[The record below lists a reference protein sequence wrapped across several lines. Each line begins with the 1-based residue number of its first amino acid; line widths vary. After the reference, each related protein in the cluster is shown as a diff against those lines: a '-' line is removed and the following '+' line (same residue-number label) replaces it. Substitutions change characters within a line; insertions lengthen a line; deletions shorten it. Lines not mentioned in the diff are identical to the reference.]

1 MKPIQLKI
9 KKNRSLQKRF
19 FLKCAS
25 LIMILLCIQLNSFTQ
40 SIDVSKKLKGFDE
53 YMGKVI
59 KDWNIAGAGV
69 GIIYKNN
76 LVFAKGYGYRDYENK
91 LPVTPN
97 TLFQIASNTKLF
109 TAISVGM
116 LVDQGKLDW
125 DKPVRNYVPSIE
137 FFNDDLNK
145 TVTIRDML
153 AHRTGI
159 SRHDLIW
166 YKSDFSR
173 KELFDRLKYLEP
185 IQPLRQGFLYNNLM
199 YVSAGYIVELL
210 SSKSWEDFVK
220 ANIFEP
226 LNMKSTV
233 FTVKE
238 MEANPD
244 HGIPFNEKR
253 DTTILYRIPIY
264 EDKQAVGPAGTII
277 SNIQDMS
284 HWLITLMNNGKYN
297 NEQIIPEKI
306 IKATLEPTMA
316 FPNTDLENKG
326 YKEILNSTYGM
337 GRFMTS
343 YRGHFLASHGG
354 DLPGFHSQIS
364 TMPYD
369 SIGVILFVI
378 GDQGAPLYNIIT
390 YNIYE
395 RFLGQD
401 MTPWSER
408 ELKDQK
414 EGKKVGKEGRSKAG
428 SDRIPETKPSH
439 QLSDYAGQYEN
450 PAYGLIIITLNDTA
464 LQFDFHNIK
473 LPLSHYHFDRFD
485 TPNDE
490 QYGLYSLNFITNP
503 QGSIDGLLISL
514 DENQTTFNK
523 KVDASL
529 SDPVILLKYVGK
541 YEIAGGFINI
551 ELIDKDLCIVIPG
564 QPRYQLVPVKQH
576 IFRIKEFADY
586 RFEFVVENGNVT
598 GVKQIDPSGEY
609 LIKRQK

>member
-1 MKPIQLKI
+1 MKPTQLKI
-9 KKNRSLQKRF
+9 KKNCSLQNRF
-19 FLKCAS
+19 FLKCS
-25 LIMILLCIQLNSFTQ
+25 LLIMILLCIQLNSFTQ

-53 YMGKVI
+53 YMGKVL

-125 DKPVRNYVPSIE
+125 DKPIRNYVPSIE

-185 IQPLRQGFLYNNLM
+185 SQPLRQGFLYNNLM
-199 YVSAGYIVELL
+199 YVSAGYIIELL
-210 SSKSWEDFVK
+210 SSKTWEDFVK

-297 NEQIIPEKI
+297 NKQVIPEKI

-337 GRFMTS
+337 GRFMSS

-369 SIGVILFVI
+369 SIGVIVFVI

-401 MTPWSER
+401 LTPWSER

-450 PAYGLIIITLNDTA
+450 PAYGLINITLNDTA
-464 LQFDFHNIK
+464 LQVDFHNIK

-529 SDPVILLKYVGK
+529 SDPAILLKYVGK

-564 QPRYQLVPVKQH
+564 QPRYQLIPVKQH

-609 LIKRQK
+609 LIKKQK

>member
-1 MKPIQLKI
+1 MKPSQQKI
-9 KKNRSLQKRF
+9 KKNRSLQNRF
-19 FLKCAS
+19 FVKYS
-25 LIMILLCIQLNSFTQ
+25 MLIMILISVQLNSFTQ
-40 SIDVSKKLKGFDE
+40 STDVSKKLKGFDQ
-53 YMGKVI
+53 YMEKVL
-59 KDWNIAGAGV
+59 KDWNEPGAGV
-69 GIIYKNN
+69 GIVYKNK
-76 LVFAKGYGYRDYENK
+76 LIFAKGYGYRDYDNK

-109 TAISVGM
+109 TTISIGM
-116 LVDQGKLDW
+116 IVDQGKLDW

-145 TVTIRDML
+145 SVTIRDML

-166 YKSDFSR
+166 YKSDFTR
-173 KELFDRLKYLEP
+173 KELFERLKYLEP
-185 IQPLRQGFLYNNLM
+185 SQPLRQGFIYNNLM
-199 YVSAGYIVELL
+199 YVSAGYMVELL
-210 SSKSWEDFVK
+210 SSKTWEDFLKENVFK
-220 ANIFEP
+220 P
-226 LNMKSTV
+226 LEMNNTV

-238 MEANPD
+238 MEENPD
-244 HGIPFNEKR
+244 HGVPFNEKR

-264 EDKQAVGPAGTII
+264 EDKQAVGPAGSII

-297 NEQIIPEKI
+297 NKQVIPEKI

-369 SIGVILFVI
+369 SIGVIVFVI

-395 RFLGQD
+395 RLLGQD
-401 MTPWSER
+401 LTPWSER

-428 SDRIPETKPSH
+428 SDRIAGTKPSH
-439 QLSDYAGQYEN
+439 QLSDYVGQYEN
-450 PAYGLIIITLNDTA
+450 PAYGLINITLKDTA
-464 LQFDFHNIK
+464 LQFDFHDIK
-473 LPLSHYHFDRFD
+473 LPLGHYHFDRFD

-490 QYGLYSLNFITNP
+490 LYGLYSLNFITNP

-514 DENQTTFNK
+514 DESQTTFNK

-529 SDPVILLKYVGK
+529 SDPSILLKYVGK
-541 YEIAGGFINI
+541 YEIGGGFINI
-551 ELIDKDLCIVIPG
+551 ELIDKSLYIVIPG
-564 QPRYQLVPVKQH
+564 QPRYQLIPVKQH
-576 IFRIKEFADY
+576 LFRIKEFPDY
-586 RFEFVVENGNVT
+586 RFEFIVEDGNVS

-609 LIKRQK
+609 LIKKQK